1 MGLLNTHLKEDSKV
15 TTCILGGDFAMTY
28 NDIDGIMT
36 HLLIKTIHDDWALNR
51 PWNDNDRAFL
61 FKSASGEPFHDLTN
75 MKKLMNW
82 EDEHA
87 LVGAG
92 IALASSQSIVAS
104 AQSRSTAAASASASA
119 PSQSTA
125 TASASAS
132 VPSRGTA
139 SASALAPSRGV
150 AATSSEQYTC
160 RLREKHAQAAEKIV
174 LYMEQIRQREA
185 NVQDNVKEEELAQ
198 ADQEELLKLRVEC
211 ETARSEFEAA
221 LRMEALAMRLSGR
234 SCVKVEALWH
244 SAEEATQEAKANDQC
259 NVTKTATRKLVRLVA
274 AAKSTSAKGLESF
287 EPLSRKTKE
296 LAAVMDV
303 DGYSDDEVNDDDKD
317 SDKFQAAARRRQHK
331 REKILRDNASAPSR
345 GVAAQGQ
352 NTLCN
357 FAARKATREGN
368 GWRWSDEPL
377 QDLVQNILQW
387 RDEILAKTMPGENRS
402 PGSPGIVLN
411 REQQKEVQDLH
422 FDSWLHKVTQDDD
435 DRISRYV
442 IRNRGCKTKVKQKL
456 ESAYRTSCFKDYGGQ
471 VWLHCLIAIGTFDDE
486 VLKCMNQA
494 GAGLVQR
501 VSCICQCCGWFG
513 RSFDSGPG

>member
-1 MGLLNTHLKEDSKV
+1 MDLLNKHQKEDSKV
-15 TTCILGGDFAMTY
+15 TTCILGGDFAMAY
-28 NDIDGIMT
+28 NDINDIMR
-36 HLLIKTIHDDWALNR
+36 HCLKKNIQDDWGVYR
-51 PWNDNDRAFL
+51 WPDNDRAFL
-61 FKSASGEPFHDLTN
+61 FKSDSGERFHVLTN

-82 EDEHA
+82 EDKHA

-92 IALASSQSIVAS
+92 IALASSQSIAAS

-150 AATSSEQYTC
+150 AATSSEQYKC
-160 RLREKHAQAAEKIV
+160 QLREKLAQAAEKIV
-174 LYMEQIRQREA
+174 VYMQQTRQREA

-198 ADQEELLKLRVEC
+198 FDTEQLVKLRVEC
-211 ETARSEFEAA
+211 ETLRAEFEGA
-221 LRMEALAMRLSGR
+221 LRMEALKLKNQGAVGA
-234 SCVKVEALWH
+234 KEVEALRL
-244 SAEEATQEAKANDQC
+244 SAEEATQEAKVNDQC
-259 NVTKTATRKLVRLVA
+259 NVTKAATRKLVRLVA

-317 SDKFQAAARRRQHK
+317 SDKFQAAARRRQHV

-352 NTLCN
+352 SAMCTL
-357 FAARKATREGN
+357 AARKATREGN

-377 QDLVQNILQW
+377 QDLVQNMLQRPW
-387 RDEILAKTMPGENRS
+387 RRLSSMLTTT
-402 PGSPGIVLN
+402 
-411 REQQKEVQDLH
+411 
-422 FDSWLHKVTQDDD
+422 VTT
-435 DRISRYV
+435 SR
-442 IRNRGCKTKVKQKL
+442 
-456 ESAYRTSCFKDYGGQ
+456 
-471 VWLHCLIAIGTFDDE
+471 
-486 VLKCMNQA
+486 
-494 GAGLVQR
+494 QR
-501 VSCICQCCGWFG
+501 QS
-513 RSFDSGPG
+513 